1 MAGRVR
7 SWRASILALVWV
19 VGAGLLAGAPPAGAA
34 VGVERVSVSDE
45 VVETGS
51 GGDQAS
57 IGAGGRFVAFRSSSS
72 GLVAGDTNGA
82 DDVFVLDRQEGTTER
97 VSVASDGTEA
107 DGPSAWPLVSADGR
121 YVVFMSAAANL
132 VPGDTNGID
141 DVFVH
146 DRQTGATERADV
158 ASDGSEANG
167 APDGFPQISGD
178 GRYVVFMSA
187 ADNLVAGD
195 TNGEPDVFAR
205 DRQAGTTER
214 VSVADD
220 GSQALG
226 FSGYPATSGDG
237 RYMSFMS
244 AADNLV
250 AGDTNGAPDVFVRDR
265 QAGTTERVSV
275 TGGGGEA
282 DGPSWYQSVSDDGDV
297 AFVSGAGNLVA
308 GDANGADDVFV
319 RDRQAGTTERVSVA
333 TDGTESDGLSAV
345 YPPRISADGDAVAF
359 DSVASNLVAGDT
371 NAVADVFVRDR
382 QAGTTERAS
391 VAGDGSEADGASWNP
406 SITGDGEVAGFWSGA
421 SNLVAGDTNGADDVF
436 VRDRQAGTTER
447 VSVVSGPVESDGA
460 SSEHAVNADGRYV
473 AFMSTADNLV
483 AGDTNGAPDVF
494 VRDRQAGTTERVS
507 VATDGTEGD
516 GSVWSPAISA
526 DGRYVA
532 FTSTSDNLVAGDTNG
547 APDVFVRDRQAG
559 TTERV
564 SVAGDSTEGNADSE
578 APSLSSDGRY
588 VMFMSAADNLVAG
601 DTNGAPDVF
610 VRDRQ
615 AGTTE
620 RVSVAGDGS
629 QALGFSGYPATS
641 ADGRYVAF
649 VSAADNLVAGD
660 ANGVPDVF
668 VRDRQAGT
676 TERVSVASG
685 GGEADAFSW
694 YPATSGDGRYVVFLS
709 AADDLVAGDT
719 NGAPDVFVRDRQA
732 GTTERA
738 SVATDGSE
746 GNADS
751 GTAAPSISADGSR
764 VAFVS
769 GASNLVAGDT
779 NGVGDV
785 FLRDRQAGTTERV
798 SVAGDGTQAD
808 AASTST
814 AISADARYVAFSSLA
829 TNLVSGDLNGSSDVF
844 VSGPRD
850 PAPPATDS
858 VGVAVTG
865 GITYSNSGSISSG
878 NFTVT
883 RDQRG
888 VIRVDGYGT
897 LPGAA
902 GGSATVVANVNRFWI
917 FPLYFGIVRVL
928 DPQAGINLNTPVL
941 FAGVVSAGTNGAT
954 SSSGWIDFSSWPW
967 RGYRVTWTVDDLA

>member
-507 VATDGTEGD
+507 VA
-516 GSVWSPAISA
+516 
-526 DGRYVA
+526 
-532 FTSTSDNLVAGDTNG
+532 
-547 APDVFVRDRQAG
+547 
-559 TTERV
+559 
-564 SVAGDSTEGNADSE
+564 GDSTEGNADSE

-641 ADGRYVAF
+641 ADGRYVVF
-649 VSAADNLVAGD
+649 MSAADNLVAGD